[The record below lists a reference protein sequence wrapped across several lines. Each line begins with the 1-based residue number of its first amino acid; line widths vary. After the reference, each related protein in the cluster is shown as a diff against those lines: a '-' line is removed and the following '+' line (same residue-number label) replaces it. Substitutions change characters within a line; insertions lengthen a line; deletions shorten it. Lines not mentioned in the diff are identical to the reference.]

1 MDALSEKLHYLKS
14 LGGLLLLLSCYA
26 TWSAW
31 VAGLLGLVGFSLSRT
46 FLSPVVSFIDPI
58 RVSLFFV
65 ALLLFILGSLR
76 QGMPALALAVIG
88 GLLLYTGY
96 YVRPGDLPLLLGAAA
111 LLSSYFLGRRG
122 TPNLAGAGGGVLN

>member
-1 MDALSEKLHYLKS
+1 MRRE
-14 LGGLLLLLSCYA
+14 
-26 TWSAW
+26 
-31 VAGLLGLVGFSLSRT
+31 LVGHRA
-46 FLSPVVSFIDPI
+46 
-58 RVSLFFV
+58 

-111 LLSSYFLGRRG
+111 LLSSYFLGRRS
-122 TPNLAGAGGGVLN
+122 TLYLAGEGGGVSKRPLPDSGRTNSR

>member
-1 MDALSEKLHYLKS
+1 MI
-14 LGGLLLLLSCYA
+14 
-26 TWSAW
+26 
-31 VAGLLGLVGFSLSRT
+31 
-46 FLSPVVSFIDPI
+46 SFIDPI
-58 RVSLFFV
+58 RVPLFFA

-96 YVRPGDLPLLLGAAA
+96 YVRPGDLPLLLGAAT

-122 TPNLAGAGGGVLN
+122 APHLAGEDGGVSN